1 MSEFWRPTPLLEIDL
16 RRRLALKERAS
27 YDEGVGKSASE
38 ATIRRSADGRRRCGV
53 NGKALKEWIRQY
65 GRVPLMDGG
74 MGSLLAERGWS
85 PPALPEEMNLN
96 APEVVAAIHQAY
108 VSAGAVMVETNT
120 FGGSPLKL
128 AHRDL
133 AGRARE
139 INTRGARI
147 AREAVGSRV
156 LVAGSVGPLGDLLEP
171 FGGIAFDQAR
181 EAFRE
186 QIVGLVEGGVD
197 FVLIETM
204 LDLREAKAAV
214 LALKDVAPDMA
225 FVVSFTFSEKGHT
238 VTGTP
243 PSVAAAWAR
252 LVGAAG
258 VGANC
263 GVGPDAYLPVA
274 AELHAFGG
282 LPVFVYANAGL
293 PGDPDFWDPL
303 RFARSAKA
311 LAQAGATVI
320 GGCCG
325 TTPAHI
331 KAVGEALRPV
341 AALPLRDVHAAPLAS
356 RRRVRLVGASHPLL
370 LVGERLNVS
379 RKSPLKEDVA
389 AFRWDRVREE
399 ARHQVAAGAEALDI
413 NVGLPQI
420 DQVRA
425 MREAV
430 RAVEAASD
438 LPLSLDSDARDVLEA
453 GLMETTGI
461 PLINSTTAKR
471 KDLDA
476 ALSLAQRHGA
486 CLVVLAIDEEGMADT
501 VDRRIAI
508 AHHVAEAADAHEV
521 PRWAIFFDAL
531 CLAVGAD
538 GKGPQ
543 ATLDAI
549 RRIKPMGFSTILG
562 ISNVSHG
569 LPARS
574 VLNRTYLAMALGAG
588 LDAVLADPCD
598 EEAMALVAAGNVLTG
613 RDLQARSYIEK
624 FASPTS
630 SPEKRST
637 VPSSGVAG
645 TAPQEGSS
653 GTPLDR
659 LATSILL
666 GETERARGIAREELR
681 ALSPMDLVNQ
691 GVVPALEEVGKR
703 YDCGEY
709 FLPQL
714 IASAQA
720 AQAVCDDAMSR
731 LGEQGGA
738 PREKILLAT
747 VEGDLHDL
755 GKNVVGTVLRS
766 HGYQVRDL
774 GKNVPLDVLLKVA
787 REERVALVGL
797 SALMTTTMREMER
810 VVRAFREELPGTPV
824 LVGGASVNQEFAD
837 RIGAAGYSRDAL
849 GAVKLVHRLLKG

>member
-1 MSEFWRPTPLLEIDL
+1 MNS
-16 RRRLALKERAS
+16 
-27 YDEGVGKSASE
+27 
-38 ATIRRSADGRRRCGV
+38 
-53 NGKALKEWIRQY
+53 KALKEWIRQY
-65 GRVPLMDGG
+65 GRVPLLDGG
-74 MGSLLAERGWS
+74 MGSLLAERGWA

-96 APEVVAAIHQAY
+96 APDVVAAIHQAY
-108 VSAGAVMVETNT
+108 VAVGAVMVETNT

-128 AHRDL
+128 AHRNL
-133 AGRARE
+133 GGQARE
-139 INTRGARI
+139 INARGARI
-147 AREAVGSRV
+147 AREAVGTRV
-156 LVAGSVGPLGDLLEP
+156 LVAGCVGPLGDLLEP
-171 FGGIAFDQAR
+171 FGGISFDQAR
-181 EAFRE
+181 GAFRE
-186 QIVGLVEGGVD
+186 QILGLVEGGVD

-204 LDLREAKAAV
+204 MDLREAKAAV
-214 LALKDVAPDMA
+214 LALKDVAPDTA
-225 FVVSFTFSEKGHT
+225 FVVSFSFSEKGHT

-263 GVGPDAYLPVA
+263 GVGPDAYIPVVG
-274 AELHAFGG
+274 ELHAFGG
-282 LPVFVYANAGL
+282 IPVFVYANAGL
-293 PGDPDFWDPL
+293 PGDADFWDPL

-331 KAVGEALRPV
+331 KAVGDALRPV
-341 AALPLRDVHAAPLAS
+341 AALPLKDIHAAPLAS
-356 RRRVRLVGASHPLL
+356 RRHVRMVGMPHPLL

-389 AFRWDRVREE
+389 VFRWDRVREE
-399 ARHQVAAGAEALDI
+399 ARRQTAAGADALDI

-438 LPLSLDSDARDVLEA
+438 LPLSLDSDAPDVLEA
-453 GLMETTGI
+453 GLLETTGV
-461 PLINSTTAKR
+461 PLINSTTAK
-471 KDLDA
+471 KKNLDA
-476 ALSLAQRHGA
+476 ALALVKRYGA
-486 CLVVLAIDEEGMADT
+486 CLVVLAIDEDGMADS

-508 AHHVAEAADAHEV
+508 AHRVAEAADAHDV
-521 PRWAIFFDAL
+521 PRSAIFFDAL

-538 GKGPQ
+538 SKGSQ
-543 ATLDAI
+543 ATLDAL

-569 LPARS
+569 LPSRGL
-574 VLNRTYLAMALGAG
+574 LNRTYLAMALGAG

-598 EEAMALVAAGNVLTG
+598 ALTMAMVRAGDVLSG
-613 RDLQARSYIEK
+613 RDPQARRYIEK
-624 FASPTS
+624 F
-630 SPEKRST
+630 
-637 VPSSGVAG
+637 
-645 TAPQEGSS
+645 GSS
-653 GTPLDR
+653 GSANSSEEPRDEAPPSALRAGNAEGTPLER
-659 LATSILL
+659 LQESILL
-666 GETERARGIAREELR
+666 GEAEQARRVAREL
-681 ALSPMDLVNQ
+681 ASLSPTELVNQ
-691 GVVPALEEVGKR
+691 GVVPALDEVGKR
-703 YDCGEY
+703 YDSGEY

-720 AQAVCDDAMSR
+720 AQAVCDDAMGR
-731 LGEQGGA
+731 LGEGGES

-766 HGYQVRDL
+766 HGYRVRDL
-774 GKNVPLDVLLKVA
+774 GKNVPLEEMLKVA
-787 REERVALVGL
+787 REEDVAMVGL

-810 VVRAFREELPGTPV
+810 VVRAFREEFPGMKV
-824 LVGGASVNQEFAD
+824 IVGGASVNQEFAD
-837 RIGAAGYSRDAL
+837 RIGAAGYARDAL
-849 GAVKLVHRLLKG
+849 GAVKLVDRLLKG